1 MQCCSIKID
10 GHQCTVRVLEPGRC
24 KKHDDKFQLTGPNA
38 TRIAELDY
46 YHKRMQKEI
55 QVRFRGRTAI
65 DRDLY
70 MAEIRKEDIRFRTA
84 KDALLNSIVELNQQ
98 RDDDPYIARRWHRN
112 EEIRERLERR
122 REEFRLRQQ
131 GRARQPAQAQPV
143 QVQVRELEA
152 FANDK
157 QNVHTEVVVTAVKTM
172 ITKILAIPIPEE
184 YRTETMKTVTEI
196 IDQCKPSLKAVW
208 QMTAKYCNIAED
220 IYEMGPGIY
229 AKVLNAVWQFIKTSE
244 HEDDLK
250 KILTSEL
257 TDSVAMCA
265 QGNLSRICNVLTGY
279 MDGLDIRSDREVL
292 ADKMLVLRRSTLDRE
307 FRLETARAM
316 LHNHH
321 IPQGEWAD
329 YLEALEG

>member
-10 GHQCTVRVLEPGRC
+10 GHQCTVRVLEAGRC
-24 KKHDDKFQLTGPNA
+24 KKHEDKFQLTGPNA
-38 TRIAELDY
+38 TRIAEMDY
-46 YHKRMQKEI
+46 YHKRMQREI
-55 QVRFRGRTAI
+55 QVRFRGRTAV

-70 MAEIRKEDIRFRTA
+70 LAEIRKEDIRFRTA
-84 KDALLNSIVELNQQ
+84 KDALLTSIAELNQQ

-112 EEIRERLERR
+112 EQIREARDARWELMRQA
-122 REEFRLRQQ
+122 RQQ
-131 GRARQPAQAQPV
+131 ARRGDPVPV

-172 ITKILAIPIPEE
+172 ISKILAIPIPDE

-244 HEDDLK
+244 HGDDLK
-250 KILTSEL
+250 KILSTEL
-257 TDSVAMCA
+257 SDSVAMCA

-292 ADKMLVLRRSTLDRE
+292 ADKMIELRNAHLNDE

-321 IPQGEWAD
+321 VPQEEWAD

>member
-1 MQCCSIKID
+1 
-10 GHQCTVRVLEPGRC
+10 
-24 KKHDDKFQLTGPNA
+24 
-38 TRIAELDY
+38 
-46 YHKRMQKEI
+46 
-55 QVRFRGRTAI
+55 
-65 DRDLY
+65 
-70 MAEIRKEDIRFRTA
+70 
-84 KDALLNSIVELNQQ
+84 
-98 RDDDPYIARRWHRN
+98 
-112 EEIRERLERR
+112 
-122 REEFRLRQQ
+122 
-131 GRARQPAQAQPV
+131 
-143 QVQVRELEA
+143 
-152 FANDK
+152 
-157 QNVHTEVVVTAVKTM
+157 M
-172 ITKILAIPIPEE
+172 ISKILAIPIPDE

-292 ADKMLVLRRSTLDRE
+292 ADKMLELRRSALDRE

>member
-1 MQCCSIKID
+1 MQCFSIKTD

-24 KKHDDKFQLTGPNA
+24 KKHQDKFMLTGPNA

-46 YHKRMQKEI
+46 YHKRMQREI
-55 QVRFRGRTAI
+55 QFRFRGRTMQQTDEYLAAI
-65 DRDLY
+65 R
-70 MAEIRKEDIRFRTA
+70 AEDIRFRTA

-98 RDDDPYIARRWHRN
+98 RDDDPYIARRWRRD
-112 EEIRERLERR
+112 EEIRDQRERR
-122 REEFRLRQQ
+122 REEMRLRQQ
-131 GRARQPAQAQPV
+131 GRARQPVQP
-143 QVQVRELEA
+143 VQVRELEA

-244 HEDDLK
+244 HGDDLK

-292 ADKMLVLRRSTLDRE
+292 ADKMLELRRSALDRE

-321 IPQGEWAD
+321 IPQEEWPD